1 MLVGVLGFASAVLL
15 FTLALAELSL
25 HQQARVV
32 HDIGLASIS
41 LFSVIVSVFLGAS
54 LLYKEIERKTLYV
67 ILPKPIRRSEF
78 LLGKY
83 FGICLTAFVFV
94 AIMGALQLWV
104 TAIQADAD
112 LGLALGTIAGLTLL
126 LGLGM
131 WRATDRTAVL
141 IPWAVLALVGA
152 SLLLLRTSVSP
163 GPILAQLALSAGEV
177 LVLAAVA
184 LVFSSFS
191 TPFLTGAFTL
201 GVWLMGRSA
210 DDMASLKSKQV
221 AEPIKKT
228 LHVLAE
234 IVPNFNLFVPGPT
247 ILSGAGT
254 EPAWQYVGASLG
266 YGVLYAAIMLVFA
279 ALIFE
284 RRDFI

>member
-32 HDIGLASIS
+32 NDIGLASIS

-67 ILPKPIRRSEF
+67 ILPKPIRRTEF

-104 TAIQADAD
+104 TAMQADVG
-112 LGLALGTIAGLTLL
+112 LGLALGTIAGLLLL

-131 WRATDRTAVL
+131 WRARDRTAVL
-141 IPWAVLALVGA
+141 IPWALLALGA
-152 SLLLLRTSVSP
+152 AAALVLQTPLSP
-163 GPILAQLALSAGEV
+163 GPILAQLALTAGEV

-201 GVWLMGRSA
+201 GVWMMGRSA
-210 DDMASLKSKQV
+210 DDMASLRSKQV

-228 LHVLAE
+228 LHALAE
-234 IVPNFNLFVPGPT
+234 VVPNFNLFVPGRT

-254 EPAWQYVGASLG
+254 EPVWQYVTTSLG
-266 YGVLYAAIMLVFA
+266 YGVLYAAIMLVVA
-279 ALIFE
+279 AVIFE